1 MALISSRSPRRI
13 AAAMLVVASVAT
25 APFLH
30 AQNILRGGRRGMA
43 PRMVQASDFDG
54 SFMYCRAFYRSILNT
69 GSGSGWDTDYP
80 AADNNF
86 SVRLAELTR
95 VRVKFDADRQPHH
108 VVVSLSDPLLFK
120 CPMLFIEDTGGAQL
134 SDAEV
139 RSLREYLLK
148 GGFLWS
154 DDSWGTA
161 NWFSWIRQMA
171 RVLPP
176 GEFPMIDIPPTHPI
190 MRMMYDVKEIPQ
202 VPSMNHWYRS
212 GGHTSENGRDSATVY
227 FKGIQNQNG
236 HLMAVMTHNTDVADS
251 WEREGDNAEFFDL
264 FSPRG
269 YATGVN
275 VVLHALTH

>member
-1 MALISSRSPRRI
+1 MPISPRST
-13 AAAMLVVASVAT
+13 AAALLVAT
-25 APFLH
+25 LAAAPLLQ

-43 PRMVQASDFDG
+43 PRYAQAADFDG
-54 SFMYCRAFYRSILNT
+54 SFLYCRALYRSTLNT

-95 VRVKFDADRQPHH
+95 VRVKFDPDHQPHH
-108 VVVSLSDPLLFK
+108 VVVPLGDPLIFK

-134 SDAEV
+134 TDDEV
-139 RSLREYLLK
+139 LNLRNYLLK

-161 NWFSWIRQMA
+161 NWFTWVKQLA

-176 GEFPMIDIPPTHPI
+176 GEFPIVDIPAAHAI
-190 MRMMYDVKEIPQ
+190 MRMVYDVKDIPQ
-202 VPSMNHWYRS
+202 VPSMNYWYRS
-212 GGHTSENGRDSATVY
+212 GGQTSESGRDSAVVY
-227 FKGIQNQNG
+227 FKGIQNAHGQ
-236 HLMAVMTHNTDVADS
+236 LMVVITHNTDIADT

-275 VVLHALTH
+275 VVLHGLTH

>member
-1 MALISSRSPRRI
+1 MAISPRSTAATLLVASL
-13 AAAMLVVASVAT
+13 AAAPL
-25 APFLH
+25 LH

-43 PRMVQASDFDG
+43 PRYAQADDFDG
-54 SFMYCRAFYRSILNT
+54 SFLYCRALYRSILSS

-95 VRVKFDADRQPHH
+95 VRVKFDPDRQPHH
-108 VVVSLSDPLLFK
+108 VVVPLGDPLIFK
-120 CPMLFIEDTGGAQL
+120 CPILFIEDTGGAQL
-134 SDAEV
+134 TDGEV
-139 RSLREYLLK
+139 LNLRNYLLK

-161 NWFSWIRQMA
+161 NWFTWVKQLA

-176 GEFPMIDIPPTHPI
+176 GEFPIVDIPSTHPI
-190 MRMMYDVKEIPQ
+190 MRMLYQVNEIPQ
-202 VPSMNHWYRS
+202 VPSMNYWYRS
-212 GGHTSENGRDSATVY
+212 GGQTSENGRDSSVVY
-227 FKGIQNQNG
+227 FKGIQNDHGQ
-236 HLMAVMTHNTDVADS
+236 LMVVMTHNTDIADT

-275 VVLHALTH
+275 VVLHGLTH

>member
-1 MALISSRSPRRI
+1 MAISPRST
-13 AAAMLVVASVAT
+13 AAALLVAT
-25 APFLH
+25 LAAAPLLH

-43 PRMVQASDFDG
+43 PRYAQAGDFDG
-54 SFMYCRAFYRSILNT
+54 SFLYCRALYRSILNT

-95 VRVKFDADRQPHH
+95 IRVKFDPDRQPHH
-108 VVVSLSDPLLFK
+108 VVVPLGDPLIFK

-134 SDAEV
+134 TDDEV
-139 RSLREYLLK
+139 LNLRNYLLT

-161 NWFSWIRQMA
+161 NWFTWVKQLA

-176 GEFPMIDIPPTHPI
+176 GEFPIVDIPMTHPI
-190 MRMMYDVKEIPQ
+190 MRMLYQVKEIPQ
-202 VPSMNHWYRS
+202 VPSMNYWYRS
-212 GGHTSENGRDSATVY
+212 GGQTSENGRDSELVY
-227 FKGIQNQNG
+227 FKGIQNAHGQ
-236 HLMAVMTHNTDVADS
+236 LMVVMTHNTDIADT

-275 VVLHALTH
+275 VVLHGLTH

>member
-1 MALISSRSPRRI
+1 MIASCRRPAVRLVAAL
-13 AAAMLVVASVAT
+13 LTASVVT
-25 APFLH
+25 ASVLH
-30 AQNILRGGRRGMA
+30 AQNILRGGRRGLA
-43 PRMVQASDFDG
+43 PRFATASDFDG
-54 SFMYCRAFYRSILNT
+54 SFTYCRAFYRSIMST

-95 VRVKFDADRQPHH
+95 VRVKFGADRQPEHL
-108 VVVSLSDPLLFK
+108 VVPLADPLIFR
-120 CPMLFIEDTGGAQL
+120 CPILFIEDTGGAEF
-134 SDAEV
+134 SDQEV
-139 RSLREYLLK
+139 RQLRDYLLK

-154 DDSWGTA
+154 DDSWGSA
-161 NWFSWIRQMA
+161 NWHSWIRQMS

-176 GEFPMIDIPPTHPI
+176 GEFPLVDIPPTHQV

-212 GGHTSENGRDSATVY
+212 GGQTSENGRDSATVF
-227 FKGIQNQNG
+227 FKGIHNAHGQ
-236 HLMAVMTHNTDVADS
+236 LMVVMTHNTDIADS

-269 YATGVN
+269 YAAGVN
-275 VVLHALTH
+275 IVISALTH

>member
-1 MALISSRSPRRI
+1 MAPEAGRRTRRRMTVALLV
-13 AAAMLVVASVAT
+13 AAVLAA

-30 AQNILRGGRRGMA
+30 AQSILRGGRRGMP
-43 PRMVQASDFDG
+43 PRFAQAADFDG
-54 SFMYCRAFYRSILNT
+54 SFLYCRALYRSVIST

-95 VRVKFDADRQPHH
+95 VRVKFDPDRQPHH
-108 VVVSLSDPLLFK
+108 VVVALTDPLLFK

-134 SDAEV
+134 TDEEV
-139 RSLREYLLK
+139 RGLRDYLLK

-176 GEFPMIDIPPTHPI
+176 GEFPLIDIPPTHPI
-190 MRMMYDVKEIPQ
+190 MRMVYDVKDIPQ

-212 GGHTSENGRDSATVY
+212 GGQTSENGRDSATV
-227 FKGIQNQNG
+227 F
-236 HLMAVMTHNTDVADS
+236 
-251 WEREGDNAEFFDL
+251 
-264 FSPRG
+264 
-269 YATGVN
+269 
-275 VVLHALTH
+275 

>member
-1 MALISSRSPRRI
+1 MAISPRST
-13 AAAMLVVASVAT
+13 AAALLVACLAA
-25 APFLH
+25 APLLH

-43 PRMVQASDFDG
+43 PRYAQAGDFDG
-54 SFMYCRAFYRSILNT
+54 SFLYCRALYRSILSS

-95 VRVKFDADRQPHH
+95 IRVKFDPDRQPHH
-108 VVVSLSDPLLFK
+108 VVVPLGDPLIFK

-134 SDAEV
+134 TDDEV
-139 RSLREYLLK
+139 LNLRNYLLK
-148 GGFLWS
+148 GGLLWS

-161 NWFSWIRQMA
+161 NWFTWVKQLA

-176 GEFPMIDIPPTHPI
+176 GEFPIVDIPMTHPI
-190 MRMMYDVKEIPQ
+190 MRMLYQVKEVPQ
-202 VPSMNHWYRS
+202 VPSMNYWYRS
-212 GGHTSENGRDSATVY
+212 GGQTSENGRDSEVVY
-227 FKGIQNQNG
+227 FKGIQNAHGQ
-236 HLMAVMTHNTDVADS
+236 LMVVLTHNTDIADT

-275 VVLHALTH
+275 IVLHGLTH